1 MLFSKVLN
9 QRQKGEYPQGLSD
22 KTINKVSA
30 YCTDHFGC
38 PLPEG
43 YSKFLKEANG
53 FSYDGRSIFCCYN
66 NEIQIAFP
74 RYAGLDLVTFNTKFY
89 ENTDISSY
97 LMLGKSS
104 IDYVCYEKA
113 SGMYLILTNGTM
125 QLINKFDTFE
135 LLLDTFYG
143 LS

>member
-1 MLFSKVLN
+1 MIFSKVLN
-9 QRQKGEYPQGLSD
+9 QRQKGEYPQGLSNE
-22 KTINKVSA
+22 TINKVSA
-30 YCTDHFGC
+30 YCTEQFGC

-43 YSKFLKEANG
+43 YSNFLKEANG

-66 NEIQIAFP
+66 DEIKISFP

-97 LMLGKSS
+97 LVLGKSS

-113 SGMYLILTNGTM
+113 TNKYLILTNGIL
-125 QLINKFDTFE
+125 QPIEEFDIFA
-135 LLLDTFYG
+135 LLLESFYKI
-143 LS
+143 